1 MANSVT
7 ISYGNTVIRT
17 SSQTETVILRTA
29 NTECDENITVNSV
42 LEGGNTVYEKDV
54 NFYDY
59 DGTLVD
65 SYTKADFLNLGTM
78 PNNPVKEGFT
88 AQGWNWDLATAQAY
102 VTNHGA
108 LDIGQMRVTSDG
120 KTRLYVELF
129 DGALSPTVA
138 FGINGTATIDWG
150 DGSATSTVTG
160 TSVSTLISAQHT
172 YATKGEYVI
181 EITGA
186 IAVIQGSSN
195 SKLFC
200 KSISATTNEDACYKS
215 SMYKIEFGNIYGIGT
230 YSLHNCYGLRT
241 VNIPQGITIIGN
253 SLANTFQSCG
263 ALECLVLPKGVTA
276 LSANMC
282 RYAYGVKHILLPQ
295 GVTSTSTYP
304 FGNIYGMRKIFLPD
318 TITSMSNYLA
328 YNSYNVERIELPQ
341 NNTIKS
347 VGTSAF
353 YQCYALY
360 PPKLPPALT
369 SLTSTFYYNNG
380 HLTEVTIPTTVTTL
394 GNHAFYNCYILQ
406 SITGMDN
413 VKTLGTSV
421 FYQCYCLK
429 EIVLPKITSIS
440 NSTFYNCV
448 SLIKFTIPSTVTTI
462 GTNAFYGCLGL
473 KELHFQPTTPPTVA
487 DANAWTDLPTDCKIY
502 VPTGYLSAYTSAQY
516 YPSSSTYT
524 YIEE

>member
-120 KTRLYVELF
+120 KTRLYVEVF

-150 DGSATSTVTG
+150 DGSATDTVTG
-160 TSVSTLISAQHT
+160 TSVSTLVSAQHT
-172 YATKGEYVI
+172 YATEGEYVI

-186 IAVIQGSSN
+186 IAIIQSGSTSR
-195 SKLFC
+195 LIC
-200 KSISATTNEDACYKS
+200 KSISASANENLVYKTGVS
-215 SMYKIEFGNIYGIGT
+215 KIEFGNIYGIGQ
-230 YSLHNCYGLRT
+230 YGFSAMYGLKT
-241 VNIPQGITIIGN
+241 INIPYGITIISN
-253 SLANTFQSCG
+253 SLASTFQSCG
-263 ALECLVLPKGVTA
+263 ALECLVLPKGVTVLNA
-276 LSANMC
+276 SIC
-282 RYAYGVKHILLPQ
+282 RYCYGMNHILLPQ

-304 FGNIYGMRKIFLPD
+304 FANCYGISKIFLPD
-318 TITSMSNYLA
+318 TVTSMSNYLV
-328 YNSYNVERIELPQ
+328 YGSYGVERVELPQ

-347 VGTSAF
+347 IGTSAL

-369 SLTSTFYYNNG
+369 SLTSTFYYCNG
-380 HLTEVTIPTTVTTL
+380 HLTEVTIPTTVTSL
-394 GNHAFYNCYILQ
+394 GNNTFYNCYILQ

-421 FYQCYCLK
+421 FYQCYSLH
-429 EIVLPKITSIS
+429 EIELPKITSIPA
-440 NSTFYNCV
+440 STFYNCM

-462 GTNAFYGCLGL
+462 GTNAFYQCFGL

-487 DANAWTDLPTDCKIY
+487 DANAWTSLPTDCTIY
-502 VPTGYLSAYTSAQY
+502 VPTGYLSTYTSASD
-516 YPSSSTYT
+516 YPDPNTYT
-524 YIEE
+524 YVQE